1 MQRHPSLRAV
11 NLNLIP
17 ILRAL
22 LKEVSVT
29 RAGKSLSLS
38 TSATSGALAELRV
51 LLDDPLL
58 VRVGR
63 SLRLTR
69 RSEELIGAVEEACV
83 ALENILQLS
92 AFTPAKAER
101 SFVVATPDYVSF
113 LLSQPLTEALRAQAP
128 GISVRFVDVP
138 GDLEKQLAFGVIDLG
153 IADVSHWD
161 WSGVSTS
168 GSFMDRLVGVV
179 DRHHPLAGTAP
190 DSVALARYA
199 CIQWDPGLDLG
210 ARVAELGLVLPLVG
224 PITNVLSQRFT
235 SMPLLAVESD
245 LVAIV
250 PKALADRL
258 IRILPITLI
267 ELPFERFAI
276 ETAVI
281 WSTAQESDAA
291 HRWFR
296 ALTAQALGT
305 VMGGEGS
312 AA

>member
-22 LKEVSVT
+22 LREVSVT
-29 RAGKSLSLS
+29 RAGMSLSLS
-38 TSATSGALAELRV
+38 TSATSGALAELRI
-51 LLDDPLL
+51 LLEDPLL

-63 SLRLTR
+63 SLRLTHR
-69 RSEELIGAVEEACV
+69 AEQLVGPVEQACV
-83 ALENILQLS
+83 ALENAPQVS
-92 AFTPAKAER
+92 AFTPATAESR
-101 SFVVATPDYVSF
+101 FVVATPDYVSF
-113 LLSQPLTEALRAQAP
+113 LLTQPLTEALRAQAP
-128 GISVRFVDVP
+128 GINVRFVDVP
-138 GDLEKQLAFGVIDLG
+138 SDLEKQLAFGGIDLG

-161 WSGVSTS
+161 WAGVSTA
-168 GSFMDRLVGVV
+168 GSFLDRLVGVV

-190 DSVALARYA
+190 DAVALARFA

-210 ARVAELGLVLPLVG
+210 ARAANLGLELPVVG

-250 PKALADRL
+250 PRALAERL
-258 IRILPITLI
+258 RRILPIAI
-267 ELPFERFAI
+267 VELPFERFTI

-296 ALTAQALGT
+296 ELTAQALAK
-305 VMGGEGS
+305 VMRDDHMP
-312 AA
+312 A